1 MLDSE
6 QQLEDVKLLIK
17 PCYTDSYT
25 HDGGQLL
32 PLETRLWLAL
42 RADALAFVEAVE
54 QVVDSLPVGLDF
66 AGALKCATDLPPALE
81 SHPRIGSARRGMVE
95 VLAKGI
101 EARIDKEPNK
111 IHGTMPL
118 RDDVKQLSRGVFKRL
133 LASDALQLQLEN
145 EAYSLM
151 LTWLRRSPH
160 VPDDAQRLALFKELA
175 PLLRYHH
182 MTPDFLANV
191 VSVCNMMNKSDLL
204 LSVLRSAFVH
214 REASQLILEKEK
226 VERVGGDRG
235 VVPFEASWELK
246 ASYTLRE
253 MAVLQLGCW
262 MKKWCG
268 LIAGYPAGLS
278 LQR

>member
-1 MLDSE
+1 M
-6 QQLEDVKLLIK
+6 
-17 PCYTDSYT
+17 
-25 HDGGQLL
+25 
-32 PLETRLWLAL
+32 
-42 RADALAFVEAVE
+42 
-54 QVVDSLPVGLDF
+54 
-66 AGALKCATDLPPALE
+66 
-81 SHPRIGSARRGMVE
+81 
-95 VLAKGI
+95 LAKGI

-160 VPDDAQRLALFKELA
+160 VPDDAQRLAFFKELA

-204 LSVLRSAFVH
+204 LSVLRSTFVH
-214 REASQLILEKEK
+214 REASQSILEKEK

-235 VVPFEASWELK
+235 IVPFEASWELK

-262 MKKWCG
+262 MKMWCG
-268 LIAGYPAGLS
+268 LIAGYLAGLS
-278 LQR
+278 LQRWKGDGKETLGAFFWIDMPVCPSPLVGGLRPGVTMKRNGLSLLTLTRLSA